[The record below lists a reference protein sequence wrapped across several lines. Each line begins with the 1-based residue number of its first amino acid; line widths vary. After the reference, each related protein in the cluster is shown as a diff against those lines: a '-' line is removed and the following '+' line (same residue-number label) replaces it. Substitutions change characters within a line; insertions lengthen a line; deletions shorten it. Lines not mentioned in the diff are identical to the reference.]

1 MPEEQE
7 EEEDCDGC
15 KESAGVIVTD
25 EICHTLQEKSNIN
38 CRELVQKV
46 LDKEISP
53 GEYVDTIIEH
63 AEEIGHHDDANILKE
78 IKRLMY
84 E

>member
-1 MPEEQE
+1 LQDDGEEACE
-7 EEEDCDGC
+7 EC
-15 KESAGVIVTD
+15 KESAGVLVTD

-46 LDKEISP
+46 LDKEISAE
-53 GEYVDTIIEH
+53 EYVDTIIDH
-63 AEEIGHHDDANILKE
+63 AEKIGHHEDATILRD